1 MAPGSHTVA
10 AYNTQRQHSTTEAQ
24 EASPATLP
32 LAPGHLQ
39 ADVPIRPG
47 HVHRVPGSHLVFL
60 VRQGDH
66 VDYPAVNL
74 FVRKCASVH
83 CMSFRCV
90 RRLQKPP
97 LSSIQ
102 YHRLDVLSC
111 PTSIFRN
118 GIHRAR
124 DRLTDTHLITD
135 TPCAIVHV
143 VATNDD
149 IQHLGRPREL
159 DTVPAFRLLRC
170 CDASQQEHGEY
181 IITVGPASV

>member
-74 FVRKCASVH
+74 
-83 CMSFRCV
+83 
-90 RRLQKPP
+90 
-97 LSSIQ
+97 
-102 YHRLDVLSC
+102 
-111 PTSIFRN
+111 
-118 GIHRAR
+118 
-124 DRLTDTHLITD
+124 ITD

-159 DTVPAFRLLRC
+159 DTVPAFRLLRPVIHLHAC
-170 CDASQQEHGEY
+170 
-181 IITVGPASV
+181 